1 MMGDS
6 WMGSH
11 FTNDD
16 LVKDSRMA
24 DIYTYSVTFRGDRDR
39 ETVTEVTCVPHS
51 DAAVVWGKVVLTI
64 RDRDTMPLRIEY
76 YDEDLKLAR
85 TMAFA
90 DFRTFGNR
98 LLPARCRIVP
108 ADKPRE
114 ATEIGYESMEFDP
127 VLPPDLFSLRS
138 LQR

>member
-24 DIYTYSVTFRGDRDR
+24 DDYTYSVTFRGDRDG
-39 ETVTEVTCVPHS
+39 ESVTELTCVPRS
-51 DAAVVWGKVVLTI
+51 DAAVVWGKVVLTV
-64 RDRDTMPLRIEY
+64 RDRDTMPLRIAY
-76 YDEDLKLAR
+76 FDEDLKPAR
-85 TMAFA
+85 LMTFS
-90 DFRTFGNR
+90 DFRLFGSR

-114 ATEIGYESMEFDP
+114 ATEIEYEAMEFDP
-127 VLPPDLFSLRS
+127 ALPAGLFILRS
-138 LQR
+138 LEK